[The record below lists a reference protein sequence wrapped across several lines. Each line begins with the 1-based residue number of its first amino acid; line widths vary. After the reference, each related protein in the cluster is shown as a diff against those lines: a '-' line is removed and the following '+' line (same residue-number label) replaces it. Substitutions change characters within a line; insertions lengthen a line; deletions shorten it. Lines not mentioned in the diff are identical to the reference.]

1 MSASLNSIFVFPK
14 CCFVTYIID
23 IPPSGSQWCSN
34 LSIYMNDLAR
44 VKRQWLLCI
53 LWSATECKLMT
64 LDDITTQI
72 ERHYELTT
80 NTTHSLLR
88 LTQYFS
94 AHSRVGQ
101 LKMKLADDNPI
112 KDSLSLLKMQP
123 QKTLAFFGS
132 KDDGDRIIIYFQVEH
147 FNSLVHIRIHKIILA
162 IM

>member
-1 MSASLNSIFVFPK
+1 
-14 CCFVTYIID
+14 
-23 IPPSGSQWCSN
+23 
-34 LSIYMNDLAR
+34 
-44 VKRQWLLCI
+44 
-53 LWSATECKLMT
+53 MT

-80 NTTHSLLR
+80 NTTHSLQR

-112 KDSLSLLKMQP
+112 KDSLSLLGMQP
-123 QKTLAFFGS
+123 QNTLAFFGS

-147 FNSLVHIRIHKIILA
+147 FNSLVHILIHYIGDYVMPVKITSMGWELGIISLSL
-162 IM
+162 